1 MKRRHERWGALDMP
15 KVISKDGKTRHF
27 SYSKKGMAAAKE
39 YAKQTGGRME
49 KGSMKTAMAKKKK
62 AYAS

>member
-1 MKRRHERWGALDMP
+1 MP
-15 KVISKDGKTRHF
+15 KVISKDGKSRHF
-27 SYSKKGMAAAKE
+27 SYSKKGMEAAKE

-62 AYAS
+62 SYGA